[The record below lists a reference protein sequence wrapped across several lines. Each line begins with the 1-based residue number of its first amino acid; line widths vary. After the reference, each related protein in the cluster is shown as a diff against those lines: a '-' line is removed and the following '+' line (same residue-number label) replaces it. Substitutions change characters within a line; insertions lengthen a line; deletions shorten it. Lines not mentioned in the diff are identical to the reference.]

1 MGHKLLNVGLGIMS
15 IVAVI
20 IASGNRE
27 PLMSQQSTPSVKN
40 EGAPKNPKDSN
51 GKSVQA
57 LTEQINDLQSRIR
70 KLETEQ
76 DELRGRL
83 VRVERPQ
90 FSADLREAG
99 SELARFDCEP
109 DFNRAHA
116 LAITQGT
123 PGYTLEGA
131 AAMNCTQ
138 RLAKI
143 TEKAVRSM
151 TNGDVSSP

>member
-1 MGHKLLNVGLGIMS
+1 M
-15 IVAVI
+15 AVFI

-27 PLMSQQSTPSVKN
+27 SLMSQQSTPSVKN
-40 EGAPKNPKDSN
+40 GEASANRKDSIRD
-51 GKSVQA
+51 
-57 LTEQINDLQSRIR
+57 LTQQIDDLKSRIHV
-70 KLETEQ
+70 LEEQ
-76 DELRGRL
+76 QDQLRERFA
-83 VRVERPQ
+83 RVERPQ
-90 FSADLREAG
+90 FSADQSDAA

-116 LAITQGT
+116 MAISQGT

-138 RLAKI
+138 RLAKF

-151 TNGDVSSP
+151 EKR